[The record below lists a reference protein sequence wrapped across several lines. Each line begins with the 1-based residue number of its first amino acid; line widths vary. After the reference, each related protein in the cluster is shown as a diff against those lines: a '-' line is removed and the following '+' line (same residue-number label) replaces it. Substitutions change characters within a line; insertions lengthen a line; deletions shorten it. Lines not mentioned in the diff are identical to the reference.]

1 MARGKDL
8 TGERFG
14 KLTVLGKTGGR
25 KNNYVVWRCR
35 CDCGG
40 EIDVDTH
47 RLKRGTV
54 TDCGCV
60 DRTTARRGNVAED
73 LTGQVFGALT
83 VLERTENRNGR
94 TCWLCRCVCGRE
106 KSATAHDLKAG
117 KVKSCGCLTYE
128 YGHNRLDIAGERFGR
143 LTALYPTKKRDAR
156 GSVFW
161 HCRCDCGNETD
172 VSAAGLTGGNYLSCG
187 CLKKENQK
195 NISQQLHHVDG
206 TCVEILEKRKHRRD
220 NTSGFRGV
228 CHMKNGRYRADI
240 GFRGKRYYLGV
251 FDTFEE
257 AVDARLEAEG
267 SMHGRFLEQYHAWKE
282 KSDADPGWGREH
294 PFEFRV

>member
-117 KVKSCGCLTYE
+117 KVKSCGCL
-128 YGHNRLDIAGERFGR
+128 
-143 LTALYPTKKRDAR
+143 
-156 GSVFW
+156 
-161 HCRCDCGNETD
+161 
-172 VSAAGLTGGNYLSCG
+172 
-187 CLKKENQK
+187 KKENQK